1 MEKVF
6 TEKEIK
12 IAVYKVI
19 DKFAEEEAKEQ
30 AQKQENPIRG
40 LLEGIKNTAM
50 RSEVG
55 DKICE
60 ELGIDFDPR
69 EVEKEIG

>member
-12 IAVYKVI
+12 IAVYKVL
-19 DKFAEEEAKEQ
+19 DKFASEEAKE
-30 AQKQENPIRG
+30 AREQENPIRG
-40 LLEGIKNTAM
+40 LLEGIKNIAM